1 MLEIKIV
8 LEAAELSAAM
18 QRLAEALEGRGL
30 PAPQPPQE
38 PNPKGTAVQEPK
50 PKGTAAQA
58 TTAARENPKG
68 TAPAQ
73 TAPTTGTAA
82 LTPAPDPAPAT
93 AAPTAPAADDAAPS
107 AEVSVEDI
115 RSKFI
120 ALSAAGLK
128 KPAREI
134 VSKYADKLSS
144 IPADKYAEVLAELKK
159 LEVKK
164 AE

>member
-18 QRLAEALEGRGL
+18 QRLAEALEGRGITPQPD
-30 PAPQPPQE
+30 PAPEAP
-38 PNPKGTAVQEPK
+38 APK
-50 PKGTAAQA
+50 PEA
-58 TTAARENPKG
+58 E
-68 TAPAQ
+68 APEAQ

-82 LTPAPDPAPAT
+82 PTPAPDPAPAT

-134 VSKYADKLSS
+134 VSKYADKLSN

>member
-38 PNPKGTAVQEPK
+38 PNPKGTAAQEPK
-50 PKGTAAQA
+50 AVK
-58 TTAARENPKG
+58 ENP
-68 TAPAQ
+68 TAEAAPAQ

-82 LTPAPDPAPAT
+82 HTPAPDPAPAT

-134 VSKYADKLSS
+134 VSKYADKLSN

>member
-18 QRLAEALEGRGL
+18 QRLAEALEGRGVT
-30 PAPQPPQE
+30 PQPPQE
-38 PNPKGTAVQEPK
+38 PNPKGTAPQEPK
-50 PKGTAAQA
+50 PKGTAAPA
-58 TTAARENPKG
+58 PKAARENP
-68 TAPAQ
+68 TTAPAPAQ

-82 LTPAPDPAPAT
+82 PTPAPDPAPAT

-134 VSKYADKLSS
+134 VSKYADKLSN

>member
-18 QRLAEALEGRGL
+18 QRLAEALEGRGI

-38 PNPKGTAVQEPK
+38 P
-50 PKGTAAQA
+50 
-58 TTAARENPKG
+58 NPKG

-82 LTPAPDPAPAT
+82 PTPAPDPAPAT

-134 VSKYADKLSS
+134 VSKYADKLSN

>member
-18 QRLAEALEGRGL
+18 QRLAEALEGRGVMPQPD
-30 PAPQPPQE
+30 PAPEAPAQKPEAEAPA
-38 PNPKGTAVQEPK
+38 PKAVKGNP
-50 PKGTAAQA
+50 
-58 TTAARENPKG
+58 TTEA
-68 TAPAQ
+68 APAQ

-82 LTPAPDPAPAT
+82 HTPAPDPAPTTVAT
-93 AAPTAPAADDAAPS
+93 TAPAEDDAAPS

-134 VSKYADKLSS
+134 VSKYADKLSN